1 MWKKEWGRDDFNA
14 GILRSD
20 CIYIYIIIY
29 DNYLIYMKILFS
41 RFWLNE
47 DKIKNEI
54 CMIKIKSR
62 NKLVM
67 NVRNTEHGCEIW
79 VH

>member
-1 MWKKEWGRDDFNA
+1 MIN
-14 GILRSD
+14 
-20 CIYIYIIIY
+20 

-54 CMIKIKSR
+54 CTIKIKRR
-62 NKLVM
+62 NKLVI
-67 NVRNTEHGCEIW
+67 NERNTEHGCEICTLSISALRW
-79 VH
+79 GWT